1 MNKLVST
8 VILAAFTA
16 VCSFGAIAGSHDS
29 DKKDTM
35 GSSSSSSSTQNK
47 NRDDGDKYGKQPSST
62 SEVMKNQMPK
72 DLPPGVK
79 DEYRDQE
86 VMNKKPYKQ

>member
-1 MNKLVST
+1 MNKFVST
-8 VILAAFTA
+8 VILTAFTA

-35 GSSSSSSSTQNK
+35 GSSSSSSSAQNK
-47 NRDDGDKYGKQPSST
+47 NRDDRDKEPKST
-62 SEVMKNQMPK
+62 SDVMKNQMPR

-79 DEYRDQE
+79 NEYRDQE
-86 VMNKKPYKQ
+86 VMDKKPYKQ